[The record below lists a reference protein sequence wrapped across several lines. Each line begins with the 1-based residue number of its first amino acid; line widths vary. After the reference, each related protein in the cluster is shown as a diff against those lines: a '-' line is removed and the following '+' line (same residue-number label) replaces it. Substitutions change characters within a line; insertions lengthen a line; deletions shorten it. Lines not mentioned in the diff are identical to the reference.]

1 MNEYRPTFIK
11 RNRQGRVFMAVGP
24 LWWWIAGLFLIVA
37 AGAVPIPF
45 TRGPVETLGRDH
57 LRGCLDRLLR
67 ASTESSSLT
76 MEELPSGADP

>member
-37 AGAVPIPF
+37 AGAVPIAVLSPA
-45 TRGPVETLGRDH
+45 D
-57 LRGCLDRLLR
+57 LLR
-67 ASTESSSLT
+67 RWVAIIFAVVLIGYSALV
-76 MEELPSGADP
+76 A